1 MCRLWVSG
9 GVVGGG
15 GGDGGGG
22 GRDGRGSNGV
32 VAAVAVILVATAY
45 TFIISTDFISGEEAL
60 PTREL
65 GFAGSKLSS

>member
-9 GVVGGG
+9 GVV
-15 GGDGGGG
+15 GGGG

-32 VAAVAVILVATAY
+32 VAAFAVILVAMAY
-45 TFIISTDFISGEEAL
+45 TFIISTDFIRGEEAL

-65 GFAGSKLSS
+65 DFAGSRLPS